1 MNNVNLLIN
10 KFNDIKSMGW
20 VPSTKKGT
28 AGIGL
33 TFEHLIGVNE
43 NEFEIPDFNGIELK
57 TKRNKSNSY
66 TTLFNATPDG
76 QHFHEVE
83 RLRTMY
89 GYPHSKAKEYKV
101 LNVSTFANQ
110 LNNME
115 IKYYSKVKVDYDK
128 QKLFFLIYDRNRN
141 LIEDEVFWY
150 FDTLK
155 EKLLRKLSVLAFI
168 NADTK
173 TVDNIEYFKYNKMT
187 IYLLKDFDTF
197 LSLLEQGIIR
207 VTFKINVYLNGPKK
221 GQICDHGTGFDI
233 QEKDLLKLFDYYS
246 EIEQHLK

>member
-1 MNNVNLLIN
+1 MENIELLNN
-10 KFNDIKSMGW
+10 KFNSIKNMGW
-20 VPSTKKGT
+20 IQSIKKGSS
-28 AGIGL
+28 GIGL
-33 TFEHLIGVNE
+33 TFEHLIGINE

-57 TKRNKSNSY
+57 TKRSKSTSY

-76 QHFHEVE
+76 PHFHEVE
-83 RLRTMY
+83 RLRTIY

-110 LNNME
+110 LNNMG
-115 IKYYSKVKVDYDK
+115 IKYYSKLKLDYNN
-128 QKLFFLIYDRNRN
+128 QKLTLSIYNKNKD
-141 LIEDEVFWY
+141 LIENEVFWY

-155 EKLLRKLSVLAFI
+155 EKLLRKLKVLAYI

-173 TVDNIEYFKYNKMT
+173 RINNIEYFKYYKMT

-197 LSLLEQGIIR
+197 LSLIEQGIIR
-207 VTFKINVYLNGPKK
+207 VTFKINVNLSGPRK

-233 QEKDLLKLFDYYS
+233 QENDLLKLYNYYL
-246 EIEQHLK
+246 ENE

>member
-1 MNNVNLLIN
+1 MNNIDLLIN
-10 KFNDIKSMGW
+10 KFNNIKNMGW
-20 VPSTKKGT
+20 VSSIKKGS

-76 QHFHEVE
+76 PHFHEVE
-83 RLRTMY
+83 RLRTSY

-110 LNNME
+110 LNNMG
-115 IKYYSKVKVDYDK
+115 IKYYSKLKIDYDN
-128 QKLFFLIYDRNRN
+128 QKLFLLIYNKN
-141 LIEDEVFWY
+141 KQLIENEIFWY

-155 EKLLRKLSVLAFI
+155 EKLLRKLKILAYI

-173 TVDNIEYFKYNKMT
+173 IVNNIEYFKYYKMT
-187 IYLLKDFDTF
+187 IYMLKDFDTF
-197 LSLLEQGIIR
+197 ITLLNQGIIR

-233 QEKDLLKLFDYYS
+233 QEKDLLKLYNFYL
-246 EIEQHLK
+246 ETK

>member
-1 MNNVNLLIN
+1 MKNVDLLIN
-10 KFNDIKSMGW
+10 KFEHIKEMGW
-20 VPSTKKGT
+20 IPSIKKGT
-28 AGIGL
+28 SGIGL
-33 TFEHLIGVNE
+33 TFENLIGVTE

-76 QHFHEVE
+76 PHFHEVE
-83 RLRTMY
+83 RLKNTY

-101 LNVSTFANQ
+101 LNVSTFCNH
-110 LNNME
+110 LNNIG
-115 IKYYSKVKVDYDK
+115 IKYYSKLKIDYPN
-128 QKLFFLIYDRNRN
+128 QKLFLLIYNKN
-141 LIEDEVFWY
+141 KELIEKEVFWY

-173 TVDNIEYFKYNKMT
+173 IVNNTEYFKYCKIT

-207 VTFKINVYLNGPKK
+207 ITFKINVTLSGPRK
-221 GQICDHGTGFDI
+221 GKICDHGTGFDI
-233 QEKDLLKLFDYYS
+233 QEKDLLKLYDCYS
-246 EIEQHLK
+246 QIEK